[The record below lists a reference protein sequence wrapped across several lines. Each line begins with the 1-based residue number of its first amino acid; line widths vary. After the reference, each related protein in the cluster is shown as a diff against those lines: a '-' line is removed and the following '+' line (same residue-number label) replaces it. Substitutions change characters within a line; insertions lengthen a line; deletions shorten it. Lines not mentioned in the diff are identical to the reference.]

1 MNENLLEKKT
11 VKTVINYLHNF
22 DPNFSPICLDT
33 TARTAKDAATSLKV
47 EIGSIVKSLIFRS
60 IKENLYY
67 LCLISGDRFISLMNE
82 FFPKWKSCKDEL
94 YRLPVR
100 HEDWKY

>member
-1 MNENLLEKKT
+1 MNEKLLEKKT
-11 VKTVINYLHNF
+11 VRTVINYLHNF

-47 EIGSIVKSLIFRS
+47 EIGSIVKSLVFRS

-67 LCLISGDRFISLMNE
+67 LCLVSGDRFISLNKLSLSI
-82 FFPKWKSCKDEL
+82 FYS
-94 YRLPVR
+94 
-100 HEDWKY
+100 